1 MSWEVHFVWIT
12 LSFSLIRLS
21 NYICLQS
28 SKTIYITQL
37 RGKFRVTIVIT
48 LGLDTSLFP
57 VLISCTSVENAL
69 SCKRMIWSWDCSIR
83 SRSARSGSCSNRFWC
98 IRNDF
103 NPAALRVLGAANY
116 AGLYISLLAVL
127 LTWSN
132 TCSLQFWNWTSLT
145 HSLWNSWQVSSWA
158 GCAVATEKQMKRI
171 AVSQLSV

>member
-1 MSWEVHFVWIT
+1 MSWEVHFVWTT

-145 HSLWNSWQVSSWA
+145 HSLWNSWQVFPWA
-158 GCAVATEKQMKRI
+158 GCAVATEKKMKRI

>member
-28 SKTIYITQL
+28 SKTIYVTQL
-37 RGKFRVTIVIT
+37 RGKFCVTIVIT

-103 NPAALRVLGAANY
+103 NPAALRVSGRLFTLDRTFPLSSIINMIKHLQLTVLELNVPDAQPVKFV
-116 AGLYISLLAVL
+116 AGFPMSRLCGCFELA
-127 LTWSN
+127 SDEQ
-132 TCSLQFWNWTSLT
+132 SDP
-145 HSLWNSWQVSSWA
+145 
-158 GCAVATEKQMKRI
+158 KPD
-171 AVSQLSV
+171 